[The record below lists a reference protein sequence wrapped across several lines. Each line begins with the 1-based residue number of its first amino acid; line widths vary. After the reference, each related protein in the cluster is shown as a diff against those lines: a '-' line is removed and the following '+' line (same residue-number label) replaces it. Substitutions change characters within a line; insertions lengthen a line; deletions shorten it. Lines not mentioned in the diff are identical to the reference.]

1 VVTSSAGAFLFVAV
15 LGGAFALAC
24 GAREGRPPPTS
35 TVNPSTVA
43 AADPR
48 TPLDPASFPPLH
60 PGVVGV
66 LEDFLVLAG
75 TEFFPAVP
83 PCTGYQS
90 TDDYTEDVPLELGY
104 LPDGAEEQERY
115 VSTCPD
121 GTVLSAGYQYEL
133 TDGRTLSVAF
143 SRAPHSFPIVLGDP
157 SAGGTSQQPSR
168 AHNRPGA
175 ESRGLHV
182 RRGSVLGS
190 RTVRYAE
197 VRRICHGR
205 NCGRGNASGGPACSP
220 HAHR

>member
-1 VVTSSAGAFLFVAV
+1 
-15 LGGAFALAC
+15 
-24 GAREGRPPPTS
+24 
-35 TVNPSTVA
+35 VNPSTVA

-157 SAGGTSQQPSR
+157 SAGGISAVQVNS
-168 AHNRPGA
+168 H
-175 ESRGLHV
+175 RGLMIVPERNREAYTYAAV
-182 RRGSVLGS
+182 RFWVAEQYDTQKSGAFVMVGIVDAETPPEDLRALLMRIAEGVAVGSALL
-190 RTVRYAE
+190 
-197 VRRICHGR
+197 
-205 NCGRGNASGGPACSP
+205 NP
-220 HAHR
+220 